1 MINRADNIVS
11 FEFKLLE
18 NKVLED
24 MLQLIGKEKSML
36 NPISFYYRTHNAYTH
51 THTAYIQK
59 NRFKK
64 FY

>member
-36 NPISFYYRTHNAYTH
+36 NPISFYYRTHNAYTRTHSIH
-51 THTAYIQK
+51 TEE
-59 NRFKK
+59 
-64 FY
+64 